1 MRSFACFC
9 HFCIRSAPKRAAD
22 RASHPFATKAHRIPR
37 QNPIRSSA
45 LGQRLRSR
53 SCPRGVLSISPG
65 GGVLFKTKDERRK
78 TGRLR
83 PPHSAETARKNPP
96 PPPHRPETG
105 VVDISAPIHTRNAIF
120 TLQLFAFFSRFLTQ
134 SLSVF
139 ASAHGRTKYQLFRT
153 VRPFSHPLATKARR
167 RQRQNPLRNCALFR
181 VYCTFLFPLSIK
193 AHRRPRLHCA
203 LFRPSVR
210 RRAIAA
216 SPRLLLRVCLSPRG
230 VLSISPGGGVLFKT
244 KGLRPKA

>member
-1 MRSFACFC
+1 M
-9 HFCIRSAPKRAAD
+9 
-22 RASHPFATKAHRIPR
+22 
-37 QNPIRSSA
+37 
-45 LGQRLRSR
+45 
-53 SCPRGVLSISPG
+53 
-65 GGVLFKTKDERRK
+65 FKTKDERRK
-78 TGRLR
+78 TGRLH
-83 PPHSAETARKNPP
+83 PPLSAETARKNPP
-96 PPPHRPETG
+96 PHPHRPETG
-105 VVDISAPIHTRNAIF
+105 VGDISAQIHYQNAIF
-120 TLQLFAFFSRFLTQ
+120 TLPFFAFFARFLTQ

-139 ASAHGRTKYQLFRT
+139 ASAHGRTKYQLFRV

-167 RQRQNPLRNCALFR
+167 RQRQNPFRNCAFFR
-181 VYCTFLFPLSIK
+181 VHCPFSFPFSTK